1 MQGSRLTT
9 PDPNSRLFTKPT
21 GTFTSYLAYL
31 ALLATSLFLKP
42 SLGAWACTLPPT
54 STHLCSHP
62 VSLEGPP
69 HHGREAPLLQ
79 LPSLGSKLSSKAP
92 ILLPMGNGPEHLLD
106 PQSVGDRTTPGF
118 PSQAV

>member
-1 MQGSRLTT
+1 MQGSRLTN

-62 VSLEGPP
+62 VTLEGPP

-79 LPSLGSKLSSKAP
+79 LPTLGLQAQLQSANSAAYGKWPRAP
-92 ILLPMGNGPEHLLD
+92 P
-106 PQSVGDRTTPGF
+106 
-118 PSQAV
+118 